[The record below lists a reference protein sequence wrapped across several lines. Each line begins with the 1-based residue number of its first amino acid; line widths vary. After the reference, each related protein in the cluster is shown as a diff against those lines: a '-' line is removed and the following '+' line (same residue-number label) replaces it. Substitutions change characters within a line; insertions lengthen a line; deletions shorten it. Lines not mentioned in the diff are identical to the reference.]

1 MIMDNLIV
9 YMFVNSCWLWHNLI
23 IIRLNC
29 IQIHR
34 KNLHRGGGGGFTLQV
49 CVAVKTPLFAPGQHL

>member
-1 MIMDNLIV
+1 MTMDNLIV
-9 YMFVNSCWLWHNLI
+9 YMFVNSCWLWHKQV

-34 KNLHRGGGGGFTLQV
+34 KNLHPGGIHITGMCRGKDPPFL
-49 CVAVKTPLFAPGQHL
+49 HLANTYN